1 MLIEIG
7 DVWWIGS
14 TAFGQY
20 ERHAEPDALIGI
32 GCQSSTCGR
41 LLVGFS
47 KPLFAILPS
56 LCEIAE
62 LSFGICYFSQPRNS
76 DFQPEHVPR
85 LIAKEQVGKSVSGY
99 QRHAPRTPP
108 APPARSRSTSRC
120 STANQ
125 CSIVLTSARQ
135 LCIEA
140 SDRGR
145 GGYSCGYCQPKQNVT
160 IAPTLEH
167 GRFQRKPLGL
177 GSPHP
182 GEAIGGSWDSAQT
195 LASPGFYLTIPSLN
209 ASPMSKVMRMDNV
222 GGKSPPSWIRDP

>member
-167 GRFQRKPLGL
+167 GRFQRKPWDWDRPTPEKQSEAAGTAPRP
-177 GSPHP
+177 SPP
-182 GEAIGGSWDSAQT
+182 
-195 LASPGFYLTIPSLN
+195 PGFTSR
-209 ASPMSKVMRMDNV
+209 SRH
-222 GGKSPPSWIRDP
+222 